1 MWRNNQPADETEH
14 VAKQSA
20 IAKNVNPENPSNNHK
35 MKRLHNSVGRLH
47 NSVRPK
53 KVKRA
58 GAYTHTKGE
67 KLHYSHGP
75 IWFLFKQVFN
85 LTIFSRLFF
94 CLIAAFSRYVRYFSG
109 SCFMRILYNLSLSA
123 GVGLPLTPMADVEEL
138 PIRLATPQLPPTT
151 GKKQSGC
158 CTFWH
163 FLPVSYRQL
172 VNYAQCS

>member
-1 MWRNNQPADETEH
+1 MWRNNQPAYLTEN

-20 IAKNVNPENPSNNHK
+20 KAKNVSPGKSKQLTTKWNAFTT
-35 MKRLHNSVGRLH
+35 LWA
-47 NSVRPK
+47 PK
-53 KVKRA
+53 GWNVQVCTNIQKERS
-58 GAYTHTKGE
+58 
-67 KLHYSHGP
+67 HYSHGP

-123 GVGLPLTPMADVEEL
+123 GVGLPPTPMADVDEL

-151 GKKQSGC
+151 GKKQSGR